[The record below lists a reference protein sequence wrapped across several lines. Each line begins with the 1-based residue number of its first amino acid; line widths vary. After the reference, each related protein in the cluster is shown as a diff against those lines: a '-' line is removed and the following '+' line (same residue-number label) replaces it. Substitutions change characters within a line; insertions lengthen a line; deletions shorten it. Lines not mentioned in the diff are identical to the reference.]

1 MNPSRAVKMLVVA
14 LMTMVSVTVGCERTE
29 SVEDNKQ
36 SQTTEAE
43 AKLRAWPSLE
53 ETERLVNDTV
63 RGIAEA
69 ATALVP
75 SLIWRPN
82 RERSQYSCA
91 YEYEGTGSRWV
102 SPPHAVS
109 DVPIPDA
116 DWPLVLQAARDIARE
131 AGITE
136 VQVLS
141 DVPGNRN
148 VRLYG
153 DNGNAITIGYLKASV
168 ISAETGCR
176 LPAADLAQPPS

>member
-1 MNPSRAVKMLVVA
+1 MRQERIGERRGAAQKQDRGTALAAV
-14 LMTMVSVTVGCERTE
+14 VGGDRTARERN
-29 SVEDNKQ
+29 S
-36 SQTTEAE
+36 
-43 AKLRAWPSLE
+43 
-53 ETERLVNDTV
+53 

-91 YEYEGTGSRWV
+91 SEYEDTGSRWV
-102 SPPHAVS
+102 STPHTVS
-109 DVPIPDA
+109 DVPIPNA
-116 DWPLVLQAARDIARE
+116 DWPKVLQAARDIARE

-153 DNGNAITIGYLKASV
+153 NDGNTITIGSLKASV
-168 ISAETGCR
+168 ISADTGCR

>member
-1 MNPSRAVKMLVVA
+1 MKLKMAAEILVVA
-14 LMTMVSVTVGCERTE
+14 LAATVIAGCEGAE

-91 YEYEGTGSRWV
+91 YEYEDTGSRWV
-102 SPPHAVS
+102 STPHTVS
-109 DVPIPDA
+109 DVPIPDGE
-116 DWPLVLQAARDIARE
+116 WPRVLQAARDIARE

-141 DVPGNRN
+141 DMPGNRN

-153 DNGNAITIGYLKASV
+153 HNGNAITIGYLKASV